1 MKAPSPKGR
10 VRKET
15 GRIKAVSPPV
25 DEDEPDWVEMVDQYL
40 FEKDGVESILGIKH
54 QKRVENAIMSG
65 TNGLGI
71 LTLMFSDC
79 DAGGGFT
86 PTEKIMVRTVV
97 VEMMKY
103 LSLGA
108 LLSYAIVDD
117 STLKQLLNE
126 KNAAPHDEV
135 LNDLNVMFNF
145 MANPMGMLR
154 VINYPNARRHSCVKN
169 RSFRLRSDPRYTEA
183 CRYYYDVDSP
193 HIRLHPKVL
202 DPASQLNDRLYWLH
216 RDISLWLFRHCE
228 YGSVTYVLFEHI
240 TNYYRNRMASAD
252 ARKPRFNTHR
262 SNLRRDSY
270 TMSIRPDEI

>member
-10 VRKET
+10 VRNES
-15 GRIKAVSPPV
+15 GNIKAVSPPIY
-25 DEDEPDWVEMVDQYL
+25 EGHGNWIEIVDQYL
-40 FEKDGVESILGIKH
+40 FEKDGEESILGIKH
-54 QKRVENAIMSG
+54 QKRVENAMMSG
-65 TNGLGI
+65 ANGLGI

-117 STLKQLLNE
+117 STLKQLLLE
-126 KNAAPHDEV
+126 KHAAPHPDV
-135 LNDLNVMFNF
+135 LSDLNVMFNF
-145 MANPMGMLR
+145 MANPMGLLR
-154 VINYPNARRHSCVKN
+154 VINYPNATGHSCVNN
-169 RSFRLRSDPRYTEA
+169 RSFRLGSDPRYTEA
-183 CRYYYDVDSP
+183 CRYNCDYESP
-193 HIRLHPKVL
+193 HIRVHPKVL

-216 RDISLWLFRHCE
+216 RDISLWLFRNCNYE
-228 YGSVTYVLFEHI
+228 NTTYIFFAHL
-240 TNYYRNRMASAD
+240 TRYYRNRLASSD
-252 ARKPRFNTHR
+252 ARKPRFNIHR

-270 TMSIRPDEI
+270 TMARRPDEI